1 MFRNMATSLLEHG
14 QIKTTDSKAKELR
27 KVVERLITL
36 SKRVTPSDLDSASGA
51 NEAALLQ
58 KRLHAVRQ
66 ARKTVKDRDILKK
79 LFSEYSE
86 MFAARP
92 GGYTRI
98 TKMGRRDGDNAPMSI
113 IELVSEPCEPKAE
126 KAPTPKKAKKA
137 AAPKEEAVEA
147 APAAE
152 EAVEAAPAAE
162 EAVEA
167 APAAEEAVEAAPVA
181 EEAVEAAPV
190 AEADE
195 AAPAEEAVEAA
206 PAEEAVEAAPAEEA
220 VEAAPAEEP
229 AIEASESNEEEKNDE
244 G

>member
-1 MFRNMATSLLEHG
+1 MRHRKSGRKLGRNSSHRKAMFRNMATSLLEHG
-14 QIKTTDSKAKELR
+14 QIKTTDAKAKELR

-51 NEAALLQ
+51 TEAALLQ

-113 IELVSEPCEPKAE
+113 IELVSEPCEPKA
-126 KAPTPKKAKKA
+126 KKA
-137 AAPKEEAVEA
+137 AAPKKKA
-147 APAAE
+147 AAPKKKAAAPKKKASPAAE

-162 EAVEA
+162 EVVEA
-167 APAAEEAVEAAPVA
+167 APAAEEAVEA
-181 EEAVEAAPV
+181 
-190 AEADE
+190 
-195 AAPAEEAVEAA
+195 
-206 PAEEAVEAAPAEEA
+206 
-220 VEAAPAEEP
+220 
-229 AIEASESNEEEKNDE
+229 SEDNEEEKNDE

>member
-14 QIKTTDSKAKELR
+14 QIKTTDAKAKELR

-51 NEAALLQ
+51 IEAALLQ

-66 ARKTVKDRDILKK
+66 ARKTVKNRDILQK
-79 LFSEYSE
+79 LFSEHSE
-86 MFAARP
+86 MFSARP

-113 IELVSEPCEPKAE
+113 IELVSEPCEPKA
-126 KAPTPKKAKKA
+126 KKA
-137 AAPKEEAVEA
+137 AAPKQEAVEA
-147 APAAE
+147 AP
-152 EAVEAAPAAE
+152 V
-162 EAVEA
+162 
-167 APAAEEAVEAAPVA
+167 AEEAVEAAPVA

-190 AEADE
+190 AEEAFE

-220 VEAAPAEEP
+220 VEAAPAEE
-229 AIEASESNEEEKNDE
+229 AVIEATESNEEEKNDE